1 MYNLSNKYNAL
12 DRQKLQLEWDS
23 KTQLQFH
30 NAPVLCNN
38 KKKKERIKTKERRS
52 SHLSTR

>member
-38 KKKKERIKTKERRS
+38 KKKKKE
-52 SHLSTR
+52 